1 MPIEEFNI
9 WVNSSNPQFWAK
21 SGPIKSFSHPLMN
34 FQVSWSK
41 KWLKWLTL
49 KKVVNTL
56 KLRTV
61 KRTLKSSKRKFTK
74 KNFKIWFWDT
84 KDKKEE
90 YKSYIKKSFTK
101 LLLFGRTKY
110 QISTQRLKNL
120 KKKWKLDT
128 RAK

>member
-1 MPIEEFNI
+1 MPIEEFHI
-9 WVNSSNPQFWAK
+9 WANSRNPQFWAK

-34 FQVSWSK
+34 FQASWNR

-61 KRTLKSSKRKFTK
+61 KRTYKSSKMKFTK
-74 KNFKIWFWDT
+74 KNSKIWSWDT
-84 KDKKEE
+84 KDKKDES
-90 YKSYIKKSFTK
+90 KSYIKKSSIK

-120 KKKWKLDT
+120 RKKWKLDT
-128 RAK
+128 KAK